1 MKVRFRNRFL
11 LNYGS
16 CSGTSNRFISFL
28 SPHANTTTRDTAIDR
43 RAPEIFKG
51 ERGEE
56 VLEETWSP
64 PSFSSLLFF
73 FFLFTPP
80 RLKNVYPHH

>member
-1 MKVRFRNRFL
+1 MKVSFRNRFL

-43 RAPEIFKG
+43 CAEIFKG

-56 VLEETWSP
+56 VLEETLSP

-73 FFLFTPP
+73 FFSFTPP
-80 RLKNVYPHH
+80 RLINVY